1 MNPVGTRLLNS
12 LALPVG
18 LVALWWVVSS
28 GSTSP
33 YFPPLPEIVRGFG
46 ETWTAERLG
55 RDLVPSLVALGLG
68 FLAAVVGGVL
78 GGILLG
84 LSPRL
89 RRDVRPV
96 TEFLRATPVVAL
108 VPLGL
113 VLLGPGTTM
122 EIALIAFAG
131 TWPIL
136 VATVDGVR
144 AADPVALD
152 TARVYGLSATRRL
165 VHIVLPGAMPQI
177 MAGVR
182 IAVAA
187 AIGTMVV
194 ANMLASSSGLGYLVI
209 RAQQSF
215 NILDTWSGLLMIGLV
230 GCSVTGL
237 VVLVERMALGWHRQW
252 RALEQRTG

>member
-1 MNPVGTRLLNS
+1 MSSVGTRVLAS
-12 LALPVG
+12 LAVPVV

-28 GSTSP
+28 GSASP
-33 YFPPLPEIVRGFG
+33 YFPPLPDIVEGFA
-46 ETWTAERLG
+46 ETWTADRLRG
-55 RDLVPSLVALGLG
+55 DLVPSLVALAVG
-68 FLAAVVGGVL
+68 FVIAVLVGML
-78 GGILLG
+78 GGIVLG

-89 RRDVRPV
+89 RRDVRPL

-136 VATVDGVR
+136 IAAVDGVR
-144 AADPVALD
+144 AADQVALD
-152 TARVYGLSATRRL
+152 TARVYGLSPARRL
-165 VHIVLPGAMPQI
+165 VQVVVPGAMPQI

-187 AIGTMVV
+187 SVGTMVV
-194 ANMLASSSGLGYLVI
+194 ANMLASGAGLGYVVI

-237 VVLVERMALGWHRQW
+237 VVTVERMVLGWHRRW
-252 RALEQRTG
+252 RALDQRSA